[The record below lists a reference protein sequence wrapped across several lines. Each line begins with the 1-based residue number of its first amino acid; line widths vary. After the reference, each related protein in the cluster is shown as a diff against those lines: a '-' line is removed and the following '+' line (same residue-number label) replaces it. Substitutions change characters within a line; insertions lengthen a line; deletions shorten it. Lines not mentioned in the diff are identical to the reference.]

1 MRIPKKSST
10 FVVAIVEDLHKAVI
24 VEDLYKAVL
33 ESVCQYEQTQVC
45 ALIDEQVAHRWQM
58 MVSLDIPTL
67 IVHGGEDIKSIEGLK
82 QVWDFLLT
90 HHITRRGVLICVG
103 GGSIT
108 DLGGMAAATYK
119 RGIDCIHIPTTLLSM
134 VDAATGGKTGI
145 NYNGMKNILGTFHMP
160 QCTLLYPDWLTSLPT
175 EQLLSGFGEMLKNAI
190 LSDET
195 EWNRLLAYDLDTF
208 ETPSL
213 APRISC
219 SLAIKEAIVKADP
232 HEEGI
237 RKALNF
243 GHTFG
248 HALEA
253 LSEGQ
258 IAHGYAVVYGMIA
271 ELYLSVT
278 LLDCPKGP
286 LQQLTQLMLHYYGR
300 PQCNCKDRE
309 RLITHMMQDKKKEH
323 ADEINC
329 TLLQSIGNP
338 VVNQVIS
345 KEQAL
350 EAWEYLF
357 SL

>member
-1 MRIPKKSST
+1 MHIPKKSST
-10 FVVAIVEDLHKAVI
+10 FAVVIVEDLHKAV
-24 VEDLYKAVL
+24 L
-33 ESVCQYEQTQVC
+33 ESVCLYEQTQVC
-45 ALIDEQVAHRWQM
+45 ALVDEHVAHRWQQ

-67 IVHGGEDIKSIEGLK
+67 IVHGGEDIKSIEGLE
-82 QVWDFLLT
+82 QVWDFLLA
-90 HHITRRGVLICVG
+90 HHITRRGLLICVG

-108 DLGGMAAATYK
+108 DLGGFAAATYK

-145 NYNGMKNILGTFHMP
+145 NYKGMKNILGTFHTP
-160 QCTLLYPDWLTSLPT
+160 VATLIDPEWLSTLPT

-195 EWNRLLAYDLDTF
+195 EWNKLLAYDLDTLD
-208 ETPSL
+208 TRSL
-213 APRISC
+213 VPHIS
-219 SLAIKEAIVKADP
+219 SSIAIKEAIVATDP
-232 HEEGI
+232 HEEGL

-278 LLDCPKGP
+278 LLDCPKEP
-286 LQQLTQLMLHYYGR
+286 LQQMTQLMLHYYGR

-309 RLITHMMQDKKKEH
+309 RLMTLMQQDKKNER
-323 ADEINC
+323 AAEINC
-329 TLLQSIGNP
+329 TLLHKIGEP
-338 VVNQVIS
+338 IINQVITQ
-345 KEQAL
+345 EQVAEAL
-350 EAWEYLF
+350 DYLF

>member
-1 MRIPKKSST
+1 
-10 FVVAIVEDLHKAVI
+10 
-24 VEDLYKAVL
+24 
-33 ESVCQYEQTQVC
+33 
-45 ALIDEQVAHRWQM
+45 
-58 MVSLDIPTL
+58 
-67 IVHGGEDIKSIEGLK
+67 
-82 QVWDFLLT
+82 
-90 HHITRRGVLICVG
+90 VG

-145 NYNGMKNILGTFHMP
+145 NYYGMKNILGTFHTP
-160 QCTLLYPDWLTSLPT
+160 VATLIDPEWLSSLST

-195 EWNRLLAYDLDTF
+195 EWNRLLVYDLDTLD
-208 ETPSL
+208 TRSL
-213 APRISC
+213 VPHISS
-219 SLAIKEAIVKADP
+219 SLAIKEAIVEADP
-232 HEEGI
+232 YEEGL

-278 LLDCPKGP
+278 LLDCPKEP

-309 RLITHMMQDKKKEH
+309 RLMTLMQQDKKNER

-329 TLLQSIGNP
+329 TLLQKIGEP
-338 VVNQVIS
+338 IINQVIT
-345 KEQAL
+345 KEQVA
-350 EAWEYLF
+350 EAWDYLM